1 MGCLQT
7 INVPILVVINH
18 IETKN
23 YFDNI
28 IKNCKKR
35 KINNQ
40 KVELNIQY
48 FSPTQEKTKTFDKN
62 IFVVLFIY
70 EAESRGDF
78 DAIEKNNEIINEFF
92 PQIEKAIIGFKI
104 YDGLKLIS
112 DDDVV
117 KLKVKIKAP
126 FYYAENPELINK
138 YIDEIVGKVLKN
150 KKNESGEDGK
160 GCLDC

>member
-23 YFDNI
+23 YFDKI
-28 IKNCKKR
+28 INNCKKR

-48 FSPTQEKTKTFDKN
+48 FSPAQEKTKTFDKN

-70 EAESRGDF
+70 EAESRKDF
-78 DAIEKNNEIINEFF
+78 DEIGNNYEIINEFF
-92 PQIEKAIIGFKI
+92 PQIEKVILGFKI
-104 YDGLKLIS
+104 SDGLKIIS

-117 KLKVKIKAP
+117 KLKVNIKAP

-150 KKNESGEDGK
+150 KKNESDGK

>member
-18 IETKN
+18 KDTKN
-23 YFDNI
+23 YFDKI
-28 IKNCKKR
+28 INNCKKR

-70 EAESRGDF
+70 EAGSRGDF
-78 DAIEKNNEIINEFF
+78 DGIENNNEIINEFF